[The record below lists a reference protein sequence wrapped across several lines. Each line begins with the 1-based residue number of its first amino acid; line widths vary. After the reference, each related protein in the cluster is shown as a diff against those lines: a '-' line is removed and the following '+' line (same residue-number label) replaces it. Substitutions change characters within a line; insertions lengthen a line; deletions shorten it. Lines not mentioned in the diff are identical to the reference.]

1 MTPVE
6 KREHIRRLKIR
17 AAALER
23 HRAARDPDTGKSSLA
38 VSAGQRSGLARRG
51 DRAWAVRMAIK
62 RWYPLDT
69 SEGEDGRGQPDLS
82 L

>member
-6 KREHIRRLKIR
+6 KREHARRLKIR

-38 VSAGQRSGLARRG
+38 VSAGQRSGLARQG
-51 DRAWAVRMAIK
+51 DRAWAIRMAIK

-69 SEGEDGRGQPDLS
+69 SEGDKGRGS
-82 L
+82 T